1 MKQAW
6 GFHAASF
13 KGKQVRKMKSA
24 YEIAM
29 EKLQQESP
37 DIKLSDEQRAEL
49 SELDNKYQAKIAERE
64 VFLEGKIAEAELA
77 GDFEAI
83 EQLKKELS
91 SERKTLQAELEEKK
105 DAVREG

>member
-1 MKQAW
+1 
-6 GFHAASF
+6 
-13 KGKQVRKMKSA
+13 MKSA

-37 DIKLSDEQRAEL
+37 DIKLTAGQRAGL
-49 SELDNKYQAKIAERE
+49 AELDNKYQAKIAERE

-77 GDFEAI
+77 GNFEAI

-91 SERKTLQAELEEKK
+91 SERKTLHAELEEKK
-105 DAVREG
+105 DAVRED

>member
-1 MKQAW
+1 MKPAW
-6 GFHAASF
+6 DFPRHVL
-13 KGKQVRKMKSA
+13 KGEQGRKMKSA

-29 EKLQQESP
+29 EKLQHESP
-37 DIKLSDEQRAEL
+37 DIKLNDDQRAEL
-49 SELDNKYQAKIAERE
+49 AELDNKYQAKIAERE

>member
-1 MKQAW
+1 
-6 GFHAASF
+6 
-13 KGKQVRKMKSA
+13 
-24 YEIAM
+24 
-29 EKLQQESP
+29 
-37 DIKLSDEQRAEL
+37 
-49 SELDNKYQAKIAERE
+49 